1 VKLYWFSE
9 MPHHVFE
16 DGEDLKYPAMRLEM
30 PNTYFS
36 REIAARNY
44 HHYFDEHVLADQ
56 VGFDGLMINEHHST
70 PSCSDVS
77 IMMSAAILARQTK
90 RAKIALMGNIL
101 PIQDNPIMVAE
112 QIAMAD
118 LISGGRIISGFV
130 RGIGIETWWA
140 NANPV
145 HNRERFEEC
154 HDLILKCWTEPGPFR
169 WEGKHYHFRHVNPWC
184 LPLQKP
190 YPPIWVPG
198 TASPETALW
207 AGRKGYTYVPFLVPI
222 PIARELFEYYR
233 QGAAEAGRAVT
244 PDKLGFLLCAV
255 AADTTE
261 KAREAGRF
269 FEWRMGPT
277 TRGPTE
283 YFAPPGIRTRAG
295 QRMALRTRPPNMLT
309 MSYEEKVANDL
320 IVAGTPEYLVERFE
334 HFRRELGIGHLLI
347 QGHESKM
354 THETTMRSIE
364 LIGTKVSPAL
374 AKE

>member
-30 PNTYFS
+30 PNTYFD
-36 REIAARNY
+36 RETAARNY
-44 HHYFDEHVLADQ
+44 HHYFDEHVLADE

-130 RGIGIETWWA
+130 RGIGVETWWA

-154 HDLILKCWTEPGPFR
+154 HDLIIKCWTEPGPFR

-190 YPPIWVPG
+190 HPPIWVPG

-207 AGRKGYTYVPFLVPI
+207 AGRMGYTYVPFLVPI
-222 PIARELFEYYR
+222 PIARELFGYYR
-233 QGAAEAGRAVT
+233 QGAAEAGREVS

-261 KAREAGRF
+261 RAHQAGRF

-283 YFAPPGIRTRAG
+283 YFAPPGMRSRAG
-295 QRMALRTRPPNMLT
+295 QRMALRTRPPNMLS

-334 HFRRELGIGHLLI
+334 HFRRELGIGHLLL

-354 THETTMRSIE
+354 DHPTTMRSIE
-364 LIGTKVSPAL
+364 LIGTKVIPAL
-374 AKE
+374 AST